1 MNGNLKILGL
11 AMFPKILEL
20 IKVNIKVNLAYAVNA
35 WGAFIV
41 TLFQI
46 FVFYY
51 IWMAIYKFDTIING
65 ITKDQII
72 TYIILS
78 RIIYTQ
84 ITWGFIPKIGRIIQT
99 GAISMELLRPMDFML
114 LMFFERIGDFLS
126 FTAMTGIPIL
136 IICSLTLGMKPPPD
150 FLTFIYFILSFLMA
164 MMLSFFFEFFVGLL
178 TFYTNYSW
186 GLQTFQEAFVSLF
199 SGALIP
205 IAFFPGWLKIITNFL
220 PFQQM
225 SYSPVTI
232 YLGIVKGHEIIE
244 VLSFQLLWLVILFIF
259 TRLCYTFAIKKVTVQ
274 GG

>member
-1 MNGNLKILGL
+1 
-11 AMFPKILEL
+11 MFSKILEL
-20 IKVNIKVNLAYAVNA
+20 IKVNIKVTLAYAINA

-51 IWMAIYKFDTIING
+51 IWMAIYKFDSIING

-84 ITWGFIPKIGRIIQT
+84 ITWGFIPRLGRTIQT
-99 GAISMELLRPMDFML
+99 GAIAMELLRPMDFML
-114 LMFFERIGDFLS
+114 MTFFERIGDFLA

-136 IICSLTLGMKPPPD
+136 IICSLTLGMQAPPN
-150 FLTFIYFILSFLMA
+150 FMTLIYFIISFLMA
-164 MMLSFFFEFFVGLL
+164 MMVSFFFEFFVGLL

-186 GLQTFQEAFVSLF
+186 GLQGFQEAVVSLF

-205 IAFFPGWLKIITNFL
+205 ISFFPGWLKVVTNFL

-225 SYSPVTI
+225 SYSPVSI
-232 YLGIVKGHEIIE
+232 YLGVVKGPQVFE
-244 VLSFQLLWLVILFIF
+244 VLGFQLMWLIILFVF
-259 TRLCYTFAIKKVTVQ
+259 ARLFFTFAIKRVTVQ

>member
-1 MNGNLKILGL
+1 MLGKI
-11 AMFPKILEL
+11 AEI
-20 IKVNIKVNLAYAVNA
+20 IKLNIKLNLAYAVNA

-41 TLFQI
+41 TIFQI

-51 IWMAIYKFDTIING
+51 IWMAIYKFDSVING

-84 ITWGFIPKIGRIIQT
+84 ITWGFIPKIGRSIHT
-99 GAISMELLRPMDFML
+99 GAITMDLLKPMDFQL
-114 LMFFERIGDFLS
+114 FMFYERIGDFVAFAS
-126 FTAMTGIPIL
+126 MTAIPIL
-136 IICSLTLGMKPPPD
+136 IICSLTLGIQAPSS
-150 FLTFIYFILSFLMA
+150 FLTLVYFFLSLFMA
-164 MMLSFFFEFFVGLL
+164 MTLSFFVEFCIGLL

-186 GLQTFQEAFVSLF
+186 GLQTFQEALVSLF

-205 IAFFPGWLKIITNFL
+205 IAFFPGWLKTITNCL

-225 SYSPVTI
+225 SYSPVSI
-232 YLGIVKGHEIIE
+232 YLGIVKGPQVYETLAFQLVWIVILL
-244 VLSFQLLWLVILFIF
+244 VLSRLF
-259 TRLCYTFAIKKVTVQ
+259 YAFAIKKITVQ